1 MGLPIKK
8 LVVASNEND
17 VLTRFFDSGIM
28 KKLKPVKTLSPSM
41 DIQVSSNFE
50 RLLFFYF
57 LNNKNG
63 VNQFYKGLVKSKQFS
78 VEKSVLNK
86 ILEDFVGGK
95 VSNIETKET
104 IKDIY
109 KKYNL
114 IIDPHTAVGIKVGRE
129 KIKNKEKTIFLSTA
143 HYGKFMDTMK
153 SSLKSDLELPR
164 KLMELKIKEEK
175 YDIFENNVE
184 FIQSY
189 IMKKS

>member
-1 MGLPIKK
+1 M
-8 LVVASNEND
+8 
-17 VLTRFFDSGIM
+17 
-28 KKLKPVKTLSPSM
+28 
-41 DIQVSSNFE
+41 
-50 RLLFFYF
+50 
-57 LNNKNG
+57 
-63 VNQFYKGLVKSKQFS
+63 
-78 VEKSVLNK
+78 
-86 ILEDFVGGK
+86 GGK
-95 VSNIETKET
+95 VSNFETKET

-109 KKYNL
+109 KKHNL

-129 KIKNKEKTIFLSTA
+129 KIKNKERTIFLSTA
-143 HYGKFMDTMK
+143 HYGKFIDTMK